1 LFYLIEMVMNTRII
15 KATGLGFIGIL
26 MVTAVYSQS
35 PRYGMRGAGPN
46 GPRHGYA
53 YGLRDTTLAD
63 RPYRMMGRMDFLELS
78 DEQQQQLT
86 DLRVEQNKA
95 ITPLQNKL
103 GELRA
108 KERTLLSEDKVDM
121 DAVNKNLD
129 EQSDLMN
136 SIRKLRVE
144 HQVKVKGILTDEQ
157 LMKMQTGRQFAQRD
171 DFYGRGGRGGRDFG
185 DPRPG
190 RGYRGR

>member
-1 LFYLIEMVMNTRII
+1 MNTRII

-26 MVTAVYSQS
+26 IVTAVYSQS
-35 PRYGMRGAGPN
+35 PRYGMRGWAPN
-46 GPRHGYA
+46 GHGHGYA

-63 RPYRMMGRMDFLELS
+63 RPYRMMGHMGFLDLS
-78 DEQQQQLT
+78 EEQQEQLT
-86 DLRVEQNKA
+86 ALRVEQSKA

-108 KERTLLSEDKVDM
+108 KERTLLSEDQVDM

-157 LMKMQTGRQFAQRD
+157 LMKLQDGRQYAQRG
-171 DFYGRGGRGGRDFG
+171 DFYGRGNRGGRDFR

>member
-1 LFYLIEMVMNTRII
+1 MNTRII

-35 PRYGMRGAGPN
+35 PRYGMRGWSPN

-53 YGLRDTTLAD
+53 YGLRDTTLAE
-63 RPYRMMGRMDFLELS
+63 RPYRMMGRMNYLDLS
-78 DEQQQQLT
+78 DEQQEQLT
-86 DLRVEQNKA
+86 ALRVEQNKA

-108 KERTLLSEDKVDM
+108 QERTLLSEEQVDM

-157 LMKMQTGRQFAQRD
+157 LMKFQNGRQFAQRGN
-171 DFYGRGGRGGRDFG
+171 FYGRGGQGGRDFRN
-185 DPRPG
+185 PRPG